1 MESLPL
7 LLSFFA
13 LSLSSMDLALT
24 IVWHLREHKRET
36 GWSIVLSSSLLG
48 MIGLF
53 TLDQFSYLM
62 YGGMLKNILHLV
74 WEVFY
79 IADCSFL
86 IVFCYFY
93 MNWVIAKPMARW
105 AKAAAFIEGGC
116 YLAVSVLYQI
126 FRYTALSVVKTFIGA
141 SIVVYGILLFFCY
154 RHKISN
160 HRVKIALRTFMI
172 ISFSMVPVFI
182 CSILFPWFSASAIM
196 LYAIAY
202 FIYALVFLFMV
213 VSHERNDEKDDSAK
227 SELTL
232 EKVSKYKIT
241 ERELD
246 VVKLIKQGYTNKEI
260 ADKLCISVNT
270 VNNHIANIFSK
281 TEVRSRIDLLNLLE
295 EASW

>member
-13 LSLSSMDLALT
+13 LSLVSMDFALT

-36 GWSIVLSSSLLG
+36 GWSIVLFASLLG

-53 TLDQFSYLM
+53 MLDQFSSLM
-62 YGGMLKNILHLV
+62 YGGIAKTVLHLV

-79 IADCSFL
+79 IADSAFL
-86 IVFCYFY
+86 LVFCYFY
-93 MNWVIAKPMARW
+93 MNWMIAKPMARLD
-105 AKAAAFIEGGC
+105 KVAAFIEGGC

-126 FRYTALSVVKTFIGA
+126 FRYTALSTTKSCLGA
-141 SIVVYGILLFFCY
+141 SVVVYGIVLFWCY

-160 HRVKIALRTFMI
+160 HRVRIALRCFMI

-182 CSILFPWFSASAIM
+182 LSVLFSAFADTAIM

-202 FIYALVFLFMV
+202 FIYALVFLSMV
-213 VSHERNDEKDDSAK
+213 ISHEKKVEEK
-227 SELTL
+227 
-232 EKVSKYKIT
+232 EKGQITAEKAAEYKIT

>member
-1 MESLPL
+1 
-7 LLSFFA
+7 
-13 LSLSSMDLALT
+13 
-24 IVWHLREHKRET
+24 
-36 GWSIVLSSSLLG
+36 
-48 MIGLF
+48 
-53 TLDQFSYLM
+53 
-62 YGGMLKNILHLV
+62 
-74 WEVFY
+74 
-79 IADCSFL
+79 
-86 IVFCYFY
+86 
-93 MNWVIAKPMARW
+93 
-105 AKAAAFIEGGC
+105 
-116 YLAVSVLYQI
+116 
-126 FRYTALSVVKTFIGA
+126 
-141 SIVVYGILLFFCY
+141 
-154 RHKISN
+154 
-160 HRVKIALRTFMI
+160 
-172 ISFSMVPVFI
+172 
-182 CSILFPWFSASAIM
+182 M

-213 VSHERNDEKDDSAK
+213 VSYEKKESRENNEK